1 MVSEPHEWTVPAP
14 LRALLWWPPLAF
26 LLVLL
31 EPTAAALSIAATG
44 AALAVLGAVGT
55 TVSRMIARRRTAPG
69 DGLAPPA
76 IADRP
81 VPMAVEGA
89 PAGLR
94 RFAFDLDGWRSS
106 SGPPERYHVDPH
118 VRARNSLDQVATDPH
133 PHPDASSLL
142 VPIT

>member
-55 TVSRMIARRRTAPG
+55 TAGRMIARRRTAPD
-69 DGLAPPA
+69 DGPATAAVA
-76 IADRP
+76 IADRA
-81 VPMAVEGA
+81 VPMAVEQ
-89 PAGLR
+89 
-94 RFAFDLDGWRSS
+94 
-106 SGPPERYHVDPH
+106 
-118 VRARNSLDQVATDPH
+118 RAA
-133 PHPDASSLL
+133 
-142 VPIT
+142 